1 MTIERWRMAKRYS
14 IAEARDNL
22 PSVVHEVEEGTR
34 VELTRRGK
42 PVAVLLG
49 VEEYAR
55 LAQGRRDFWEAYEEF
70 RREFDLAQLAIDPDE
85 IFGGIRDALPG
96 REFSW

>member
-1 MTIERWRMAKRYS
+1 MIKKYS

-22 PSVVHEVEEGTR
+22 PGVVHEAEAGTR

-49 VEEYAR
+49 LDEFER
-55 LAQGRRDFWEAYEEF
+55 LASGRRSFWESYAEF
-70 RREFDLAQLAIDPDE
+70 RREFDLAELGIDPDE
-85 IFGGIRDALPG
+85 IFGGLRDSSPG
-96 REFSW
+96 RDFSW